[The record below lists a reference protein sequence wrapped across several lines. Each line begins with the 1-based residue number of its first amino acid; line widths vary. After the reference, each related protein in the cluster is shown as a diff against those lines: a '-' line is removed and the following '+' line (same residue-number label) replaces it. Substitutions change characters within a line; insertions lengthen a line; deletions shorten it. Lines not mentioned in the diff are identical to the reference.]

1 MENNVIISIK
11 GMQSYIGM
19 DSDAIELVTE
29 GRFDQEDAGCY
40 TLSYQESELTGLG
53 GTLTTFQIEPKR
65 VTLLRVGEF
74 NSQMVFQEGRQHLAL
89 YDTPYGALSVA
100 VRTKKMQ
107 TCLDPTGGKIEG
119 DYAIEIDHAAAGESL
134 FRIQVRKKPA
144 LPQS

>member
-1 MENNVIISIK
+1 MEKEVVISIK
-11 GMQSYIGM
+11 GMQNYEGALP
-19 DSDAIELVTE
+19 DVVELVTQGRLARE
-29 GRFDQEDAGCY
+29 GERY
-40 TLSYQESELTGLG
+40 TLSYQESELTGLS
-53 GTLTTFQIEPKR
+53 GTLTTIRVDGPE
-65 VTLLRVGEF
+65 VTLMRVGEF

-107 TCLDPTGGKIEG
+107 TCLDPTGGKIEV